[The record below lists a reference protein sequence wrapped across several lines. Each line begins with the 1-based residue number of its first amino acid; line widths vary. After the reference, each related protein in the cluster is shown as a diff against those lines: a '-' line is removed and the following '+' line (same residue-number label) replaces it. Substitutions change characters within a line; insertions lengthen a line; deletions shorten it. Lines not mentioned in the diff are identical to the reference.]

1 MKSQSDR
8 ERTFDLDVDCEFA
21 IETDF
26 LSLVDRAKGEGWA
39 DDEVANA
46 LLSLAQNHVL
56 ALRQQATIH
65 RVRESSV
72 H

>member
-1 MKSQSDR
+1 MKSPGDSA
-8 ERTFDLDVDCEFA
+8 RTLDLDIDCEFA

-56 ALRQQATIH
+56 ALRRQATIH
-65 RVRESSV
+65 RVQGSSV